1 MKPIALGKRGFHVSV
16 SEFNSTVKIHI
27 RKHYRTDSERL
38 IPTRFGVALNEDEF
52 QTLGDNLIHI
62 NKKVKKLKKRLI
74 KTKNSSTSSS
84 NEVSLK
90 NKKNEKK
97 KSNKVIKVHGSESES
112 GSSVKEQKSPSRA
125 ESDETT
131 LLESDYSDFN

>member
-27 RKHYRTDSERL
+27 RKHFRTDSERL

-84 NEVSLK
+84 KEVRLK

-97 KSNKVIKVHGSESES
+97 KSNKTIKVHGSDSDS
-112 GSSVKEQKSPSRA
+112 GSSSKGQNSPSRD
-125 ESDETT
+125 SDETT
-131 LLESDYSDFN
+131 VLESDYSDFN